1 MQAGDAGAGSAMPK
15 PVKTFEHSPD
25 YVQSLARGLMVLR
38 SFDAEQANPSL
49 AEVAART
56 SLSRAAA
63 RRLVL
68 TLQHLGYLRVEG
80 RGYALTP
87 RVLELGF
94 GYLGTLNLTDMVQP
108 LLESLAHSVNQSCS
122 MAVLDAQSIVY
133 IARVPVQRMMTVA
146 LGIGARLPAFAAS
159 MGRVLLS
166 GLSEADF
173 KTWLAECQ
181 PRKLTTHTTTDP
193 RKLKRIVDEVRAQ
206 RFAYVEQE
214 LEIGLCSVAVPIR
227 NQTGRIA
234 AALNVSMSYHEGVA
248 REAVDKMLPHLRE
261 TAAAIERCLPALRLA
276 PVSLAP
282 P

>member
-1 MQAGDAGAGSAMPK
+1 MPK

-25 YVQSLARGLMVLR
+25 FVQSLARGLMVLR

-56 SLSRAAA
+56 GLSRAAA

-68 TLQHLGYLRVEG
+68 TLQHLGYLRAEG
-80 RGYALTP
+80 RGYALSP

-108 LLESLAHSVNQSCS
+108 LLEALAHSVNQSCS

-166 GLSEADF
+166 GLSEADL
-173 KTWLAECQ
+173 KTWLEQCQ
-181 PRKLTTHTTTDP
+181 PRKLTSHTVTDP
-193 RKLKRIVDEVRAQ
+193 RKLKRIVDDVRAQ
-206 RFAYVEQE
+206 QFAYVEQE
-214 LEIGLCSVAVPIR
+214 LEIGLCSIAVPVR
-227 NQTGRIA
+227 NQSGRIA
-234 AALNVSMSYHEGVA
+234 AALNVSLSYHAGVA
-248 REAVDKMLPHLRE
+248 REAVDSMLPHLRE
-261 TAAAIERCLPALRLA
+261 TAAAIERCLPALRLPA
-276 PVSLAP
+276 VSLAP